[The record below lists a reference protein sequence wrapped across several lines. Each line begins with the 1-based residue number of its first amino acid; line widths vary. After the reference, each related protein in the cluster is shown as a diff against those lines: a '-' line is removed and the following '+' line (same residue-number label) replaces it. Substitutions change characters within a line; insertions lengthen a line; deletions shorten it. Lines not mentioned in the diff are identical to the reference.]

1 MDHDG
6 LQFAISKLIMQL
18 HVIIVNM
25 WIVSV
30 ISYTCVVVLC
40 IRNVI
45 NGTIAYVNLYF
56 MDYYLERKHGD
67 FS

>member
-56 MDYYLERKHGD
+56 MDCYILGKKTWGL
-67 FS
+67 